1 MEKIGNKKDLLEKY
15 LVWGK
20 KVDFSSFSDYINR
33 NLVVDF
39 KIKEFYDFKYLKDI
53 IENDVAQGIEHYC
66 RENDLF
72 FPFFSNLFDFDRFTL
87 YLVGKY
93 KDINIK
99 YELGKVDVNLKDNKF
114 LVKRKMLDFP
124 KFRMKKMENNVI
136 LFADFLKSIIN
147 ETLDNKVLEL
157 ETNLKNL
164 DNLKKEYNSRKNK
177 YKKMKIK

>member
-1 MEKIGNKKDLLEKY
+1 MEEIGNVLEKY
-15 LVWGK
+15 LEWGK

-39 KIKEFYDFKYLKDI
+39 RIKEFYDFNYVKNTI
-53 IENDVAQGIEHYC
+53 NENVALGIEHFS
-66 RENDLF
+66 RENGLF
-72 FPFFSNLFDFDRFTL
+72 VPFFEQLFDYDENKLSL

-93 KDINIK
+93 KDITVK
-99 YELGKVDVNLKDNKF
+99 YEIGKIYLNFKDSK
-114 LVKRKMLDFP
+114 VRTKRKMLDFP